1 MADIGDRNDSSS
13 GRDEELARYRYVKAL
28 PSGKRLLLRP
38 LSGDDK
44 QNLMGLFARA
54 SRQDLE
60 YFRSDAGDPA
70 VVERWVDN
78 LNLRRVF
85 PLVAIV
91 DDKIVGEATLHL
103 GEYYRRHRAWV
114 RIFLDREYRRQGI
127 GTLMLRC
134 LIDVARRVGLQQM
147 YAEVLTNQPQIIKA
161 CGDLGYQHEVVLRDY
176 FITDSGETLDVAI
189 MVLRLVD
196 HSGEF

>member
-13 GRDEELARYRYVKAL
+13 GRDEGLARYRYVKTL
-28 PSGKRLLLRP
+28 PNGKRLLLRP

-44 QNLMGLFARA
+44 QSLMELFARA

-91 DDKIVGEATLHL
+91 DDKIVGEATLHF

-114 RIFLDREYRRQGI
+114 RVFLDREYRRQGI

-147 YAEVLTNQPQIIKA
+147 YAEVLTNQPQVIKA
-161 CGDLGYQHEVVLRDY
+161 FGDLGYQHEVVLRDY